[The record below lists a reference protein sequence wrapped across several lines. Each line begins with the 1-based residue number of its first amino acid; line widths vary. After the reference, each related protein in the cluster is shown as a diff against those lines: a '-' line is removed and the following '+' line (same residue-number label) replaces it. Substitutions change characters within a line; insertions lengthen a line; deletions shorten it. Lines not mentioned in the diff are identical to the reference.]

1 MRSNVN
7 ALEIQC
13 KRPRNTGS
21 GKFQRGPRAV
31 KISRYIHQPSFSQEP
46 TMMVKESDDDDDD
59 DDDDG
64 RRRSSFKIVLY
75 IGPLSPES
83 LPEAFFL

>member
-1 MRSNVN
+1 MELNPICKRPPYAEISSMRSNVN

-46 TMMVKESDDDDDD
+46 TMMVKESNND

-64 RRRSSFKIVLY
+64 GDDDDDGEGER
-75 IGPLSPES
+75 
-83 LPEAFFL
+83 